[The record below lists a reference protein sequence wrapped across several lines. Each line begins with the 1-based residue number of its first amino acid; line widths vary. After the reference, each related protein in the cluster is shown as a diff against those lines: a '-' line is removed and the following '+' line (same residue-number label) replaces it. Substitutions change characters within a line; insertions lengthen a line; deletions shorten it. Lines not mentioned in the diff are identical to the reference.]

1 MYYIKPLSNN
11 DVEISI
17 FERDGAIPYEGEIN
31 FIKPKINSE
40 TKELYEG
47 ATEEEIA
54 ELKKQNKLLQMQN
67 FLTNKKADGEAY
79 YNKIELAL
87 TIVLAGLPIQSLIP
101 VNHEIET
108 LIKPIINEIIMG
120 DWFNAYM
127 KLWITED
134 YTRPQSNLIMETFD
148 NIKVQVKQ
156 YFENNYPR

>member
-67 FLTNKKADGEAY
+67 FLTKKKADGEAY
-79 YNKIELAL
+79 YNEIELTL
-87 TIVLAGLPIQSLIP
+87 TLLLAGLPLQELVP
-101 VNHEIET
+101 VNNEIET
-108 LIKPIINEIIMG
+108 KIKPLINEVKMG

-127 KLWITED
+127 RLWITQD
-134 YTRPQSNLIMETFD
+134 YTALESPLLQDTFSE
-148 NIKVQVKQ
+148 IKNKVKY